1 MRYKL
6 TLKVRMLVAM
16 AAVFMAISMSL
27 SVSAQTEITVSY
39 WGSVDEAGTIES
51 MIDACAAETGVSVE
65 NIWLQADYVQQ
76 ILTLIAGGTPPDV
89 IMVSSGDLRGIMDQ
103 FLPLEGV
110 DTSAY
115 AQEYSVQ
122 SMSVGGEL
130 RAIPWVGK
138 PKALAIN
145 TRLFEDAG
153 VELPSFTE
161 PMTPEQYSEMAI
173 AITSGEGDERIF
185 GSSSLWFGQWMF
197 IFGGRF
203 FNEDGTQF
211 TVNTP
216 EAIGALEYVENAA
229 ITLNFAPNSAQL
241 NGIWD
246 MDWFL
251 TNRVATYQ
259 DFGILFLPLVNEAED
274 LEWDV
279 VPVHSPTWP
288 YEIDGFGISRDS
300 DSPEVA
306 QQFAL
311 CMGQSPAAQTVLGNA
326 LSLGIPVTA
335 EGQEAFLA
343 ADPDHNLSAFLV
355 NMENAVLEQQ
365 TCMSSALW
373 MEFYNAMFADV
384 TVYGGDQS
392 PADFLAAQE
401 EYINSE
407 FACN

>member
-1 MRYKL
+1 
-6 TLKVRMLVAM
+6 
-16 AAVFMAISMSL
+16 
-27 SVSAQTEITVSY
+27 
-39 WGSVDEAGTIES
+39 
-51 MIDACAAETGVSVE
+51 
-65 NIWLQADYVQQ
+65 
-76 ILTLIAGGTPPDV
+76 
-89 IMVSSGDLRGIMDQ
+89 
-103 FLPLEGV
+103 
-110 DTSAY
+110 
-115 AQEYSVQ
+115 
-122 SMSVGGEL
+122 
-130 RAIPWVGK
+130 
-138 PKALAIN
+138 
-145 TRLFEDAG
+145 
-153 VELPSFTE
+153 
-161 PMTPEQYSEMAI
+161 
-173 AITSGEGDERIF
+173 
-185 GSSSLWFGQWMF
+185 
-197 IFGGRF
+197 
-203 FNEDGTQF
+203 
-211 TVNTP
+211 
-216 EAIGALEYVENAA
+216 
-229 ITLNFAPNSAQL
+229 
-241 NGIWD
+241 